1 MIDSESVRWGVPNSD
16 KGIDGHKRI
25 KGIKRHIEV
34 DEDGLP
40 LAIHVTKA
48 NLHDSKGAELYLL
61 PGVFLGIFFHLF
73 SHSRKAAP
81 SKMEEN
87 TLKIRR
93 PGIKK
98 F

>member
-1 MIDSESVRWGVPNSD
+1 MQC
-16 KGIDGHKRI
+16 GIARPLSFWPYPKI
-25 KGIKRHIEV
+25 KS
-34 DEDGLP
+34 
-40 LAIHVTKA
+40 
-48 NLHDSKGAELYLL
+48 SKLENYLL
-61 PGVFLGIFFHLF
+61 SGVFLVLFFHLF

-81 SKMEEN
+81 SKMKEN